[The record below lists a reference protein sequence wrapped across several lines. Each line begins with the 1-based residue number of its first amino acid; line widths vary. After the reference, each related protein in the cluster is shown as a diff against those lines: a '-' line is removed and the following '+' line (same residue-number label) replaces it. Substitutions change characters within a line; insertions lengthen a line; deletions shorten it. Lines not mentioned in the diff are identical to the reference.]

1 MPSIHATS
9 QTTDVLASSLTMGA
23 VSLNVRDIAKLQEFY
38 TRVIGLEVLKQ
49 EDQKLMLGFKE
60 TPIVVL
66 HATPD
71 LPLPSPGS
79 AGLYHLAIVFSSR
92 GDLARTVQ
100 RILTDVPDLYTGSG
114 DHLVS
119 ESFYLSD
126 PEGNGIELYFDRDPS
141 TWKWENGLV
150 KMATLYI
157 PERDYVR
164 QYSFT
169 QEQENMKIGHVHL
182 KIGDI
187 EEARQFYVETVGFS
201 ITATL
206 PSALFVSVGGYH
218 HHLGMN
224 TWESSG
230 AGKRG
235 ETLGLSSF
243 ELILPTSND
252 IVRLKERLEKN
263 NVEHKNI
270 EKSIEFTD
278 PWGNRI
284 LVSAQ

>member
-1 MPSIHATS
+1 MPSTQATL
-9 QTTDVLASSLTMGA
+9 QTTGVLASSLTMGT
-23 VSLNVRDIAKLQEFY
+23 VSLNVRDIARMQEFY
-38 TRVIGLEVLKQ
+38 TRIIGLEVLKE
-49 EDQKLMLGFKE
+49 EDRKLILGFKE
-60 TPIVVL
+60 TAIVVL

-71 LPLPSPGS
+71 LPTPSPDS

-100 RILTDVPDLYTGSG
+100 RVLAAVPDLYTGSG

-126 PEGNGIELYFDRDPS
+126 PEGNGVELYFDRDPS
-141 TWKWENGLV
+141 TWEWEDGLV

-157 PERDYVR
+157 PERDYIR
-164 QYSFT
+164 QYSSV
-169 QEQENMKIGHVHL
+169 QEQGAMKIGHVHL
-182 KIGDI
+182 KVGDI
-187 EEARQFYVETVGFS
+187 DEARQFYVETIGFTM
-201 ITATL
+201 TATL
-206 PSALFVSVGGYH
+206 SSALFVSVGGYH

-224 TWESSG
+224 TWESRG
-230 AGKRG
+230 AGKRE

-243 ELILPTSND
+243 ELLLPTSD
-252 IVRLKERLEKN
+252 GIVRLKERLVKN
-263 NVEHKNI
+263 NVEHSDTETGI
-270 EKSIEFTD
+270 TFAD